1 MKTIALILIALLYG
15 CASTLD
21 VVRYKQDSNGNWVE
35 DKDALPDCVG
45 VTVSKDKG
53 PGRVPACRFQ

>member
-1 MKTIALILIALLYG
+1 MVILLCG
-15 CASTLD
+15 CASD
-21 VVRYKQDSNGNWVE
+21 PAAPKYKQDFYGNWVE

-45 VTVSKDKG
+45 VTVTHRKG